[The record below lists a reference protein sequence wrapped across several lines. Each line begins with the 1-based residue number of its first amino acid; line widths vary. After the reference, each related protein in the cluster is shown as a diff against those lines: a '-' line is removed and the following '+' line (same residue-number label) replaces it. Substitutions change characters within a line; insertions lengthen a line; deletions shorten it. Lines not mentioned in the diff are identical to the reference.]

1 MSWWRSLR
9 ARLVLSHVLVALVSG
24 LVTVVVLRLVAL
36 QRWDRAMGMGAGNGA
51 RHGAGGD
58 GAPGGPAG
66 MAGFRAEFVDSV
78 DRAVLV
84 GVLVGLVVAIVLGV
98 VAARRT
104 ARPLEQLRT
113 ATRQLSLGRYA
124 VHVPRPGTT
133 ELADLADDVR
143 QLGERLE
150 ATEARRARLIGEVAH
165 EMRTPLT
172 VTRGYAE
179 AMLDGV
185 VPADE
190 DGLGRVVEQTRRL
203 ERLAE
208 DLSSLSRAEE
218 GRLEVRVVYADLA
231 ETVGSAVEAVQ
242 ARAAGQGVRVRVAGP
257 ASLQVPHD
265 PDRIAQ
271 VVTNLLTNAL
281 RASADGEEVRVVVT
295 GPRDGDGT
303 GPRDDAG
310 TGAVATVEVLDQGV
324 GLRPGEEEAVFE
336 RFYRGERGDEGTA
349 GEDGGSGIGLTIAR
363 ALVRAH
369 GGELVAASDGPGR
382 GARFV
387 ATLPLDGSPAAQPE
401 G

>member
-36 QRWDRAMGMGAGNGA
+36 QRWDRATGMGPTEGA
-51 RHGAGGD
+51 RHR
-58 GAPGGPAG
+58 PGGNAG
-66 MAGFRAEFVDSV
+66 QGGPGAMVEFRAEFVESV

-84 GVLVGLVVAIVLGV
+84 GVLVGLGVALVLGV
-98 VAARRT
+98 LAARRT

-113 ATRQLSLGRYA
+113 AARELSLGRYD
-124 VHVPRPGTT
+124 VDVPHPGTT
-133 ELADLADDVR
+133 ELAGLADDVR
-143 QLGERLE
+143 ELGQRLA

-190 DGLGRVVEQTRRL
+190 VGLGKVVDQTRRL

-218 GRLEVRVVYADLA
+218 GRLEVRVVDDADLA
-231 ETVGSAVEAVQ
+231 ATVAGAVAAVRD
-242 ARAAGQGVRVRVAGP
+242 RAAGHDVRLDLSSPGR
-257 ASLQVPHD
+257 LDVPHD
-265 PDRIAQ
+265 PDRIGQ
-271 VVTNLLTNAL
+271 VVTNLLTNAV
-281 RASADGEEVRVVVT
+281 RASGQGDPVEVVVT
-295 GPRDGDGT
+295 APGQG
-303 GPRDDAG
+303 AG
-310 TGAVATVEVLDQGV
+310 SGQEATVEVVDHGV

-336 RFYRGERGDEGTA
+336 RFYRGAERA
-349 GEDGGSGIGLTIAR
+349 GDGGSGIGLTIAR

-369 GGELVAASDGPGR
+369 GGDLVATSGGPGKGSRFTVVLPVDGPPTVPPPG
-382 GARFV
+382 
-387 ATLPLDGSPAAQPE
+387 
-401 G
+401 

>member
-1 MSWWRSLR
+1 MSRWRSLR
-9 ARLVLSHVLVALVSG
+9 ARLVLSHVLVALASG
-24 LVTVVVLRLVAL
+24 LATVVVVRLVAL
-36 QRWDRAMGMGAGNGA
+36 QRWDQATGMRAGA

-58 GAPGGPAG
+58 GGPGGPAG
-66 MAGFRAEFVDSV
+66 MAGFRTEFVDSV

-84 GVLVGLVVAIVLGV
+84 GVLVGLVVALILGV

-113 ATRQLSLGRYA
+113 AARQLSLGRYD
-124 VHVPRPGTT
+124 VHVPHPGTT
-133 ELADLADDVR
+133 ELAGLADDVR

-190 DGLGRVVEQTRRL
+190 VGLGKVVDQTRRL

-218 GRLEVRVVYADLA
+218 GRLEVRVVEADLA
-231 ETVGSAVEAVQ
+231 ATVAEAAAAVE
-242 ARAAGQGVRVRVAGP
+242 ARAAGHGVGIRLSVPG
-257 ASLQVPHD
+257 SLPLPHD

-271 VVTNLLTNAL
+271 VVTNLLTNAV
-281 RASADGEEVRVVVT
+281 RASGEGDQVEVPVS
-295 GPRDGDGT
+295 GGGAPG
-303 GPRDDAG
+303 A
-310 TGAVATVEVLDQGV
+310 GAVVEVVDHGA

-336 RFYRGERGDEGTA
+336 RFYRGEDRASGD
-349 GEDGGSGIGLTIAR
+349 GSGIGLTIAR

-369 GGELVAASDGPGR
+369 GGDLVAASAGVGE
-382 GARFV
+382 GARFTV
-387 ATLPLDGSPAAQPE
+387 TLPAGGAT
-401 G
+401 GR